1 VLLPAFGVCKDVK
14 AASGCWRGDQVNVR
28 RSIRSWI
35 CFVYVRF
42 GKVRIQAHDWME
54 DFIRC
59 HCKATERRR
68 MLRCLVKVVIK
79 SNECSDIEPVPGW
92 EKDTW
97 MPQDWQCRL
106 GIQVDVKLWRIV

>member
-1 VLLPAFGVCKDVK
+1 
-14 AASGCWRGDQVNVR
+14 
-28 RSIRSWI
+28 
-35 CFVYVRF
+35 
-42 GKVRIQAHDWME
+42 
-54 DFIRC
+54 
-59 HCKATERRR
+59 